1 MTISRRVAAGLS
13 VAYVLSLFL
22 VAAAVP
28 SMNDRDGLMSGA
40 EAFRFSARAMLH
52 FNEVEDVESVILAL
66 AWLAN
71 LPLIATLVA
80 GLSRRPVG
88 RRLLIAL
95 LVGIVLAGAVFFAE
109 ARPLRVAYYL
119 WFAILCVEAGV
130 VWRGWQAQ
138 RR

>member
-1 MTISRRVAAGLS
+1 MTISRRVALGLS
-13 VAYVLSLFL
+13 LAYVLSLFL

-40 EAFRFSARAMLH
+40 EAFHFSARAMLH

-80 GLSRRPVG
+80 GLARRPVG
-88 RRLLIAL
+88 KKLLIAL
-95 LVGIVLAGAVFFAE
+95 CVGIVLAGAVFFAE
-109 ARPLRVAYYL
+109 ARHLRIAYYL
-119 WFAILCVEAGV
+119 WLAILCVEAGA
-130 VWRGWQAQ
+130 VWRA
-138 RR
+138 RRG